1 MDMDNLKPTPADGI
15 CPTCE
20 GALTLAV
27 DQTRYTECSIIDGTW
42 RAHGH
47 GTVESMDSDDAH
59 RLFCGDCGD
68 YFIVPDSLI

>member
-1 MDMDNLKPTPADGI
+1 MDDLKPTPADGV

-20 GALTLAV
+20 GTLTLAV
-27 DQTRYTECSIIDGTW
+27 DFVRYTECSIIDGVL

-47 GTVESMDSDDAH
+47 GTEEGSNADDAY